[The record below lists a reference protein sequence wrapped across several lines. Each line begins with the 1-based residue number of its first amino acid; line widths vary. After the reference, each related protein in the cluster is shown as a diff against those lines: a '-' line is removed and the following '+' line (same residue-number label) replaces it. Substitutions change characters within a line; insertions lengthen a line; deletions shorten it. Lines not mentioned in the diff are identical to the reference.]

1 MTITIKGDKREVYGK
16 NASRQVRRGGR
27 VPAVLYGAKTEPH
40 PLILDKKDIFA
51 ILKSE
56 TGENTIFQVAFDGEV
71 RDVMIKD
78 FQTDPVSDE
87 LLHVDL
93 IQIEMDK
100 TLRVE
105 VPVVLVGEAVGV
117 KTEGGFVDFI
127 TRELEVECL
136 PSNIPDQFEVDIG
149 DLHMHQSIKAEEISP
164 PEDVEIL
171 TDPSTV
177 IVLIEAPSKEEV
189 VEAAEVEEEEVVEE
203 EEEPEV
209 IGKEK
214 ADEEAKEEKE

>member
-1 MTITIKGDKREVYGK
+1 MNITIKGDRREVFGK
-16 NASRQVRRGGR
+16 NASRQIRRGGL
-27 VPAVLYGAKTEPH
+27 VPAVLYGAKTKPH
-40 PLILDKKDIFA
+40 PLTLDKKDIFA

-56 TGENTIFQVAFDGEV
+56 TGENTIFQVAFDGEA

-78 FQTDPVSDE
+78 FQADPVSDE

-117 KTEGGFVDFI
+117 KSEGGFVDFI

-136 PSNIPDQFEVDIG
+136 PSNIPEQFEVDISS
-149 DLHMHQSIKAEEISP
+149 LHLYQSIKAEEILP
-164 PEDVEIL
+164 PKDVEIL
-171 TDPSTV
+171 TDPHTV
-177 IVLIEAPSKEEV
+177 VVLIEAPTKEEE
-189 VEAAEVEEEEVVEE
+189 VEVAEVGEEEVVSE

-209 IGKEK
+209 IKKEK
-214 ADEEAKEEKE
+214 AEAETKEEKE